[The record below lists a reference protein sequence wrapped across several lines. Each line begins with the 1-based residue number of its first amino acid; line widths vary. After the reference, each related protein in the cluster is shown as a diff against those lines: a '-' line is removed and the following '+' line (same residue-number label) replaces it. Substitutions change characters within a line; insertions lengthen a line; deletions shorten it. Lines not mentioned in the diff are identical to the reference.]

1 MDVIFWLPLLSLAA
15 ALAAT
20 ALLGRL
26 LGRHAIL
33 DRPNARS
40 SHTEPTPRGGGIA
53 VVAVTAAAWGYAGPS
68 REAAVV
74 LLLGIALA
82 ALSWVD
88 DLRGLSVR
96 IRFPLQAVAVAAGI
110 FALGAKG
117 RVFQGI
123 LPLVPDRLLAG
134 LAWLWFLNL
143 FNFMDG
149 IDGISGIEA
158 AALGIGVALIAGT
171 AAQGLALDG
180 LCLAGA
186 AAGFLVWNWPP
197 ARIFLGDVG
206 SVPLGFWLAWLL
218 IVLALRGHWA
228 AALLL
233 PLYYL
238 GDATLT
244 LLRRLARRER
254 VWQAH
259 REHFYQRAAR
269 RFGAHAPVTLRIAAL
284 DVALIALSLAGER
297 LPAARWPAVAG
308 GFVLVALL
316 LWHFGRGEKGTVH
329 AG

>member
-1 MDVIFWLPLLSLAA
+1 VIVWLPLLSLLV

-20 ALLGRL
+20 GLLCRVL
-26 LGRHAIL
+26 SRHAIL

-53 VVAVTAAAWGYAGPS
+53 VIGVTAAAWSYAGLN
-68 REAAVV
+68 RETG
-74 LLLGIALA
+74 LILGLGLGLA
-82 ALSWVD
+82 ALSWID

-96 IRFPLQAVAVAAGI
+96 IRFPVQVLSVGI
-110 FALGAKG
+110 GLLALDPSQ
-117 RVFQGI
+117 RVFQGV
-123 LPLVPDRLLAG
+123 LPLTLDRVLAG

-149 IDGISGIEA
+149 IDGISGTEA
-158 AALGIGVALIAGT
+158 SALGIGIALAAG
-171 AAQGLALDG
+171 AATGSLALFG

-186 AAGFLVWNWPP
+186 AAGFLVWNWQP

-206 SVPLGFWLAWLL
+206 SIPLGFLLAWLL
-218 IVLALRGHWA
+218 IALAARGQWA

-238 GDATLT
+238 ADGTLT
-244 LLRRLARRER
+244 LVRRLARRER

-259 REHFYQRAAR
+259 REHFYQQAAR
-269 RFGAHAPVTLRIAAL
+269 RFGAHAPVALWVGAL
-284 DVALIALSLAGER
+284 DLALIALAVLSTRWPLAR
-297 LPAARWPAVAG
+297 LPALG
-308 GFVLVALL
+308 LGFLLVALL
-316 LWHFGRGEKGTVH
+316 LWHFARGEKRTAH

>member
-1 MDVIFWLPLLSLAA
+1 MIVWLPLLSLLV

-20 ALLGRL
+20 GLLCRVL
-26 LGRHAIL
+26 SRHAIL

-53 VVAVTAAAWGYAGPS
+53 VIGVTAAAWSYAGLN
-68 REAAVV
+68 RETG
-74 LLLGIALA
+74 LILGLGLGLA
-82 ALSWVD
+82 ALSWID

-96 IRFPLQAVAVAAGI
+96 IRFPVQVLSVGI
-110 FALGAKG
+110 GLLALDPSQ
-117 RVFQGI
+117 RVFQGV
-123 LPLVPDRLLAG
+123 LPLTLDRVLAG

-149 IDGISGIEA
+149 IDGISGTEA
-158 AALGIGVALIAGT
+158 SALGIGIALAAG
-171 AAQGLALDG
+171 AATGSLALFG

-186 AAGFLVWNWPP
+186 AAGFLVWNWQP

-206 SVPLGFWLAWLL
+206 SIPLGFLLAWLL
-218 IVLALRGHWA
+218 IALAARGQWA

-238 GDATLT
+238 ADGTLT
-244 LLRRLARRER
+244 LVRRLARRER

-259 REHFYQRAAR
+259 REHFYQQAAR
-269 RFGAHAPVTLRIAAL
+269 RFGAHAPVALWVGAL
-284 DVALIALSLAGER
+284 DLALIVLAVLSTRWPLAR
-297 LPAARWPAVAG
+297 LPALG
-308 GFVLVALL
+308 LGFLLVALL
-316 LWHFGRGEKGTVH
+316 LWHFARGEKRTAH

>member
-1 MDVIFWLPLLSLAA
+1 MIFWLPLLSLLVAM
-15 ALAAT
+15 AAT
-20 ALLGRL
+20 GLLCRVL
-26 LGRHAIL
+26 SRHAIL

-53 VVAVTAAAWGYAGPS
+53 VIVVTAAAWSYAGLS
-68 REAAVV
+68 RETALV
-74 LLLGIALA
+74 LVLGLGLA
-82 ALSWVD
+82 ALSWLD

-96 IRFPLQAVAVAAGI
+96 IRFPLQALAVGI
-110 FALGAKG
+110 GLSALPPAL
-117 RVFQGI
+117 RVFQGA
-123 LPLVPDRLLAG
+123 LPLVLDRLVTG

-158 AALGIGVALIAGT
+158 VALGIGVALVAG
-171 AAQGLALDG
+171 AGMGSLALFG

-206 SVPLGFWLAWLL
+206 SVPLGFLLAWLL
-218 IVLALRGHWA
+218 IALAARGQWA

-238 GDATLT
+238 ADGTLT

-254 VWQAH
+254 FWQAH

-269 RFGAHAPVTLRIAAL
+269 RFGAHAPVALWVGAL
-284 DVALIALSLAGER
+284 DLALIALSVLGARWPGVR
-297 LPAARWPAVAG
+297 LPALG
-308 GFVLVALL
+308 LGFLLVVLLI
-316 LWHFGRGEKGTVH
+316 WYFGWDEKRTAH